1 MMKIRPLRITLALTI
16 FAAVSAALALEP
28 VSALAVYPLY
38 GFVFLSLAHEDRD
51 IKFLLAF
58 LCAAAGFVL
67 PRFAWQDLQ
76 LQRSLLMFLE
86 MAALLSF
93 AWLTQH
99 VEDAR
104 KDASLRAEGA
114 LAENSRRLKALEE
127 ELARY
132 ESHKKRLLDRI
143 KFQSGLS
150 SSIQHLSASASP
162 EEIKSRLGQL
172 VKDQFFDA
180 SVDLVPGAPRDPLE
194 AWSAERKV
202 SLLVRDS
209 ASDNRFSARDFSAGE
224 RSAVVVPLPHFGSTA
239 GFIRLS
245 SQRPERFGTEDLR
258 AVELLAAI
266 AGVATEN
273 LYLYERV
280 GELAVRDALTGL
292 YTHRAFQTRLEEEIL
307 RAARSKVPFSVLLS
321 DIDHFKS
328 YNDRFGHQAGD
339 HVLKTVAAVIAG
351 RVRAVDLAA
360 RYGGEEFAVI
370 LPGVAKAEAAA
381 AAEELR
387 RAVEAQPFSFGG
399 SPAGVT
405 VSFGVAEF
413 PAEAAVPSQLV
424 RVADERLYRAKK
436 EGRNRVV
443 HA

>member
-1 MMKIRPLRITLALTI
+1 
-16 FAAVSAALALEP
+16 
-28 VSALAVYPLY
+28 YPLY
-38 GFVFLSLAHEDRD
+38 GSVFILLAYEDRD

-86 MAALLSF
+86 MAALLGF
-93 AWLTQH
+93 AWLTH
-99 VEDAR
+99 YVEDLK

-114 LAENSRRLKALEE
+114 LAESSRRLRALEE

-132 ESHKKRLLDRI
+132 ESHKKTLLDRI

-150 SSIQHLSASASP
+150 SSIQHLSASSTP
-162 EEIKSRLGQL
+162 EEIKARLGQL

-180 SVDLVPGAPRDPLE
+180 PVELVPGAPRDPLE

-209 ASDNRFSARDFSAGE
+209 SSDNRFSARDFSGGE
-224 RSAVVVPLPHFGSTA
+224 RSAMVVPLSHFGSTA

-245 SQRPERFGTEDLR
+245 SPRPERFGTEDLR

-351 RVRAVDLAA
+351 RVRGVDLAA

-381 AAEELR
+381 AAEDLR

-399 SPAGVT
+399 EPAGVT

-413 PAEAAVPSQLV
+413 PAEAAIPSQLV
-424 RVADERLYRAKK
+424 RVADERLYKAKK

>member
-1 MMKIRPLRITLALTI
+1 MIKSKTLRITLALAV
-16 FAAVSAALALEP
+16 FAAVSAALSLDPA
-28 VSALAVYPLY
+28 SALRHYPLY
-38 GFVFLSLAHEDRD
+38 GFVFLLLAYEDRD

-67 PRFAWQDLQ
+67 PRFAWQDPH
-76 LQRSLLMFLE
+76 LQRPLLMFLE
-86 MAALLSF
+86 MAALLGF
-93 AWLTQH
+93 AWLTH
-99 VEDAR
+99 HLEDA
-104 KDASLRAEGA
+104 KNDASLRAEGA
-114 LAENSRRLKALEE
+114 LAENFRRLRALEE

-132 ESHKKRLLDRI
+132 ESHKKTLLDRI

-150 SSIQHLSASASP
+150 SSIQHLSASSSP

-172 VKDQFFDA
+172 IKDQFFDA
-180 SVDLVPGAPRDPLE
+180 SVDLAPGAPRDPLE

-209 ASDNRFSARDFSAGE
+209 AADNRFSARDFAAGE
-224 RSAVVVPLPHFGSTA
+224 RSAMVVPLSHFGATA

-381 AAEELR
+381 AAEDLR

-413 PAEAAVPSQLV
+413 PSEAAIPSQLV

-443 HA
+443 HG

>member
-1 MMKIRPLRITLALTI
+1 MIKSKTPRVGLALAV
-16 FAAVSAALALEP
+16 FAAVSAALSLDPA
-28 VSALAVYPLY
+28 SALALYPLY
-38 GFVFLSLAHEDRD
+38 GFVFLLLAYEDRD
-51 IKFLLAF
+51 VKFLLAF

-67 PRFAWQDLQ
+67 PRFAWQDPQ

-86 MAALLSF
+86 MAALLGF
-93 AWLTQH
+93 AWLTH
-99 VEDAR
+99 YVEDVR
-104 KDASLRAEGA
+104 KDASLRVEGA
-114 LAENSRRLKALEE
+114 LAESSRRLRALEE

-132 ESHKKRLLDRI
+132 ETHKKTLLDRI
-143 KFQSGLS
+143 RFQSGLS
-150 SSIQHLSASASP
+150 SSIQHLSASSSP
-162 EEIKSRLGQL
+162 EEIKARLGRL
-172 VKDQFFDA
+172 VRDQFFDA
-180 SVDLVPGAPRDPLE
+180 PVELVPGAPRDPLE

-209 ASDNRFSARDFSAGE
+209 ASDNRFSARDFSGGE
-224 RSAVVVPLPHFGSTA
+224 RSAMVVPLSHFGSTA

-351 RVRAVDLAA
+351 RVRGVDLAA

-381 AAEELR
+381 AAEALR
-387 RAVEAQPFSFGG
+387 QAVEAQPFSFGG
-399 SPAGVT
+399 APAGVT

-413 PAEAAVPSQLV
+413 PSEAAIPSQLV

-436 EGRNRVV
+436 EGRNRVI